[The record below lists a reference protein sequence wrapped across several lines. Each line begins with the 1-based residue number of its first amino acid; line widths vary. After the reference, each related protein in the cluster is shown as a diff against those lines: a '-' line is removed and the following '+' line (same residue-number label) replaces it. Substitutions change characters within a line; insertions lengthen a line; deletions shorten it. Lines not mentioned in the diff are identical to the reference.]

1 MTRSSVVQSAACP
14 SVTVVIPVR
23 NEERYLAGCL
33 DSVLTNDYPQDFLQI
48 LVIDGMSTDRS
59 REIVREY
66 AGRHSA
72 VSLLDNPSRIAAAGL
87 NVGLREAKGDIIV
100 RVDAHTVCEPDYVRT
115 CVELLETTG
124 AANVG
129 GVQRAVGTGYLS
141 EAIAVGTTT
150 PFGIGGAP
158 FRHVKVPMWVHT
170 VYLGAWRRSTLEALG
185 GFDEEWVANQD
196 YELNIR
202 LQQAGGRI
210 LLSPDIRCWYNV
222 RPTLKALAW
231 QWLRY
236 GFWKVKTLVAYPE
249 SLRWRQLAPPA
260 LVAAMIVS
268 VGLLFVSWRLAMIV
282 PVLYLGANLLAAT
295 WTASRRGWRYWP
307 LLLLVFAT
315 IHLSWGAGFLGGL
328 VKWGVPRITV
338 SSLVGA
344 FRSPEAA

>member
-1 MTRSSVVQSAACP
+1 MTRSLIVQSAACP
-14 SVTVVIPVR
+14 PVTVVIPVR
-23 NEERYLAGCL
+23 NEERYLANCL
-33 DSVLTNDYPQDFLQI
+33 DSVVANDYPQDRLQV

-59 REIVREY
+59 REIAREY
-66 AGRHSA
+66 AGRHSL
-72 VSLLDNPSRIAAAGL
+72 VSLLDNPCLIAAAGL

-100 RVDAHTVCEPDYVRT
+100 RVDAHTVCEPDYIRT
-115 CVELLETTG
+115 CVELLETTE

-129 GVQRAVGTGYLS
+129 GVQRAVGTGYVG
-141 EAIAVGTTT
+141 EAIAVATMT

-158 FRHVKVPMWVHT
+158 FRHVEATMWVHT

-202 LQQAGGRI
+202 LRQAGGRI
-210 LLSPDIRCWYNV
+210 LLSPDIRCWYNA
-222 RPTLKALAW
+222 RPTLKALAV

-260 LVAAMIVS
+260 LVAAVIVS

-282 PVLYLGANLLAAT
+282 PVLYVGANLLAAM
-295 WTASRRGWRYWP
+295 WNASRRGWRYLP
-307 LLLLVFAT
+307 VLPLVFAT
-315 IHLSWGAGFLGGL
+315 IHLSWGAGFLVGL
-328 VKWGVPRITV
+328 VKWGVPRITL